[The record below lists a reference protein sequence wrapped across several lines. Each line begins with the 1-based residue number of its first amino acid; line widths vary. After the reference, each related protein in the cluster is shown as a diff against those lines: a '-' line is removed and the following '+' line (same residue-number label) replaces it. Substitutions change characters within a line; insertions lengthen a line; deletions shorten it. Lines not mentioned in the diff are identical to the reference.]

1 MRSMDSAPRVVPTA
15 LGATETEVS
24 PTGTDVPSS
33 GNGATPADG
42 ATSAGMTDSASSS
55 REPDAGVSDPEG
67 RPFPRPVSIAIAVSI
82 GLVLAFAVVLR
93 FWTRSDLWLDEALT
107 VDIAGQPVSH
117 LPALLR
123 RDGAPPLFYV
133 LLHFWMGIFGHS
145 DLAVR
150 SLSGVIGVA
159 TMPVTFVAGR
169 RLGGRTV
176 AWSAMLLVATSPFAA
191 YYDTE
196 ARMYALVALLTVL
209 GYLAVARALERPRPG
224 NLLAVAVIAA
234 GLLYSHY
241 WALYLLAS
249 VAAWLLWQARRG
261 PEARRRNAWMV
272 LTAVVVGGITFL
284 PWLPIFVFQARHTGT
299 PWAAPAS
306 FAAMVHAIATFAG
319 GSSNE
324 GRALG
329 LVYFALLAL
338 GIFGLATDRRHIELD
353 LQTRPRSR
361 PLGWVV
367 AVTLALAIV
376 GGIVSRSAFSTRYA
390 SVVFVPVVLLVSL
403 GLAAF
408 QSRQI
413 RAGVLAVAVVAGLVG
428 AIPNITTNRTQAG
441 QVARAIV
448 GHAQA
453 GDVVAYCPDQLGP
466 ATNRLLPSGRYRQT
480 TFPRGIGP
488 AFVDWVNYAAASRAA
503 SPEAFAV
510 HLEQLAG
517 PAGKIFV
524 VWAPGY
530 QTFGTK
536 CQQVVESIQ
545 ANPHYATAA
554 LVGGDAKVFYEPMW
568 LDEFSPQR
576 S

>member
-1 MRSMDSAPRVVPTA
+1 MRSMDRARSGTPTA
-15 LGATETEVS
+15 LEPSGSAAPDAPSAAVPSTAVPSGTGGATARPPERA
-24 PTGTDVPSS
+24 P
-33 GNGATPADG
+33 
-42 ATSAGMTDSASSS
+42 SAGDG
-55 REPDAGVSDPEG
+55 EDPEG
-67 RPFPRPVSIAIAVSI
+67 PRFARPVRVAIAV
-82 GLVLAFAVVLR
+82 GVVLVLAFSVVLR

-117 LPALLR
+117 IPGLLR

-133 LLHFWMGIFGHS
+133 LLHFWMGLFGHS
-145 DLAVR
+145 DVAVR
-150 SLSGVIGVA
+150 SLSGVIGVV
-159 TMPVTFVAGR
+159 TMPVAWLAGR

-176 AWSAMLLVATSPFAA
+176 AWSALLLVATSPFAA

-209 GYLAVARALERPRPG
+209 GYLALARALERPRPG
-224 NLLAVAVIAA
+224 NLVAVAVVASA
-234 GLLYSHY
+234 LLYSHY
-241 WALYLLAS
+241 WALYLLAA
-249 VAAWLLWQARRG
+249 VGLWLLWQARRG
-261 PEARRRNAWMV
+261 PEARRRNAWS
-272 LTAVVVGGITFL
+272 AVGAIAVGGLTFA
-284 PWLPIFVFQARHTGT
+284 PWVPIFVFQARHTGT

-329 LVYFALLAL
+329 LVYFALLGL
-338 GIFGLATDRRHIELD
+338 GLFGLATDRRHVELD
-353 LQTRPRSR
+353 LRTQPRSR
-361 PLGWVV
+361 PLAWVV
-367 AVTLALAIV
+367 AATLAMAIV

-390 SVVFVPVVLLVSL
+390 SVVFVPVVLLASL
-403 GLAAF
+403 GLATF
-408 QSRQI
+408 LSR
-413 RAGVLAVAVVAGLVG
+413 RVRTAVLAVAVVAGTIGSL
-428 AIPNITTNRTQAG
+428 PNITTNRTQAG
-441 QVARAIV
+441 QVARAIAA
-448 GHAQA
+448 HARA

-466 ATNRLLPSGRYRQT
+466 ATNRLLPPGRYRQT

-488 AFVDWVNYAAASRAA
+488 AFVDWVDYAAASRAA

-510 HLEQLAG
+510 HLEELAG
-517 PAGKIFV
+517 TTGRIFV

-545 ANPHYATAA
+545 ASPRYATAA
-554 LVGGDAKVFYEPMW
+554 LVNGAPQRFYEPMW

>member
-1 MRSMDSAPRVVPTA
+1 V
-15 LGATETEVS
+15 
-24 PTGTDVPSS
+24 PTGTVPTGTGALSNGAPVGPAARVPSS
-33 GNGATPADG
+33 GGG
-42 ATSAGMTDSASSS
+42 
-55 REPDAGVSDPEG
+55 EDPEG
-67 RPFPRPVSIAIAVSI
+67 RSFSRPVRVAIAV
-82 GLVLAFAVVLR
+82 GVVLVLALAVVLR

-117 LPALLR
+117 IPGLLR

-133 LLHFWMGIFGHS
+133 LLHFWMGMFGHS
-145 DLAVR
+145 DVAVR
-150 SLSGVIGVA
+150 SLSGVIGVV
-159 TMPVTFVAGR
+159 TMPVAWLAGR
-169 RLGGRTV
+169 RLAGRTV
-176 AWSAMLLVATSPFAA
+176 AWSALLLVATSPFAA

-209 GYLAVARALERPRPG
+209 GYLALARVLERPRPG
-224 NLLAVAVIAA
+224 NLIAVAVVASA
-234 GLLYSHY
+234 LLYSHY
-241 WALYLLAS
+241 WALYLLAA
-249 VAAWLLWQARRG
+249 VGLWLLWQARRG
-261 PEARRRNAWMV
+261 PEARRRNAWA
-272 LTAVVVGGITFL
+272 AVGALVVGGLTFV
-284 PWLPIFVFQARHTGT
+284 PWVPIFVFQTRHTGT

-306 FAAMVHAIATFAG
+306 FAAMVHAVATFAG

-329 LVYFALLAL
+329 LIYFALLGL
-338 GIFGLATDRRHIELD
+338 GLFGLATDRRHVELD
-353 LQTRPRSR
+353 LRTRPRSR
-361 PLGWVV
+361 PLAWVV
-367 AVTLALAIV
+367 AATLGLAIL
-376 GGIVSRSAFSTRYA
+376 GGITSRSAFSARYA
-390 SVVFVPVVLLVSL
+390 SVVFVPVVLLASL
-403 GLAAF
+403 GLSTF
-408 QSRQI
+408 LSR
-413 RAGVLAVAVVAGLVG
+413 RVRTGVLAVAVVAGIVG
-428 AIPNITTNRTQAG
+428 AVPNITTNRTQAG

-448 GHAQA
+448 AHAQA

-517 PAGKIFV
+517 TTGRIFV

-536 CQQVVESIQ
+536 CQQIVESIQ
-545 ANPHYATAA
+545 ASPRYTTAA
-554 LVGGDAKVFYEPMW
+554 LVGGASQRFYEPMW

-576 S
+576 P